1 MSDEE
6 RMLVRRAEELRD
18 RAAGGSAACTDFLS
32 PREAFIL
39 ASLGFETRRSRSEL
53 SSEEQFGF
61 FWGGYPEAQRR
72 LYICLPGFYAYSL
85 PDSESEAVEPSE
97 LAKLFDEL
105 SEHLT
110 AIYIKKSGYV
120 ELTHRDYMGAIL
132 GLGIDRSRIGD
143 IVMTEEGAVVF
154 AEPRIAD
161 YIRSSL
167 SEVGRDHVRLEA
179 VPKDIK
185 LSQSFEALSG
195 TVASARLDSVVSEL
209 ANTSRETAKE
219 LIRRGLVEH
228 NYFEASATDSPVSSG
243 DVISIRREGR
253 VKGGKFIVDSAD
265 ELTAKGRIRLT
276 ARKYL

>member
-110 AIYIKKSGYV
+110 AIYIKKRVYV

-209 ANTSRETAKE
+209 AKE